1 MLGCGVGLIAVS
13 PPKSTA
19 VTGRR
24 GVTPL
29 EMGLLETVPD
39 IGRPMDWVRWKDM
52 LDIVEVRVPSVLCED
67 VKDMRD
73 CFLLGEG
80 VRRRPEEWVLLFDRV
95 DWVA

>member
-1 MLGCGVGLIAVS
+1 
-13 PPKSTA
+13 
-19 VTGRR
+19 
-24 GVTPL
+24 
-29 EMGLLETVPD
+29 
-39 IGRPMDWVRWKDM
+39 M

-67 VKDMRD
+67 AKDMRD